1 MNNLSDLYG
10 DEFCEWVRKNSSE
23 KNIAKGEYLAK
34 VGEEIEYIYFSDKV
48 NSEYQTYSKGKE
60 LVRLDSLESYELSG
74 LDSILTLSPPITD
87 VVSISECKYTQ
98 IPVEKFSKYIDSS
111 NVIDP
116 NFIIKYAQVLSKK
129 LQSRNDLLANREKE
143 KINELKK
150 ILLFFGDLDEID
162 ISWFQKVGRYFKYK
176 DQEIIIEENK
186 NVPCIYIIL
195 SGFTSVFIT
204 RGEKEISVGQ
214 ASKGEI
220 LGEMSLL
227 LTGKSQDVATASVAA
242 IDNADLIAIDKNLLR
257 KKLNNDKGFSY
268 RFYLS
273 ISRMLS
279 FRLRDQLISSGLGIK
294 SCNSI
299 SNVFEIENDDLD
311 LEMLSKFSS
320 AGSKFDSFCRRF
332 I

>member
-1 MNNLSDLYG
+1 MNNLSELYG
-10 DEFCEWVRKNSSE
+10 KEFYEWALKNSSE
-23 KNIAKGEYLAK
+23 KNIIKGEYLVKAGK
-34 VGEEIEYIYFSDKV
+34 EVEHIYFSEKI
-48 NSEYQTYSKGKE
+48 NSEYQTFNKGKD
-60 LVRLDSLESYELSG
+60 LVILDGLEAYELSG
-74 LDSILTLSPPITD
+74 LDSFLTLSPPITD
-87 VVSISECKYTQ
+87 VVSISECNYSQ
-98 IPVEKFSKYIDSS
+98 IPIEKFSKYIDSS
-111 NVIDP
+111 NMIDT
-116 NFIIKYAQVLSKK
+116 NFIIKYAQILSKK

-143 KINELKK
+143 TINELKK

-162 ISWFQKVGRYFKYK
+162 IAWFQKVGKYFKYK

-186 NVPCIYIIL
+186 NVPFIYIIL

-204 RGEKEISVGQ
+204 RGGKEISVGQ

-227 LTGKSQDVATASVAA
+227 LTGKSQDVATASVEA
-242 IDNADLIAIDKNLLR
+242 IENADLIAIDKNLLR
-257 KKLNNDKGFSY
+257 TKLNNDKGFSF

-294 SCNSI
+294 NSN
-299 SNVFEIENDDLD
+299 STFNGFEIDYDDID